1 MSHKYRYLYSALLE
15 KYLTQVKEKPGH
27 RWKVSEGSGKFYCKK
42 NTVCSVS
49 VVLHKARSTK
59 MLELLYLY
67 LEHNMFYINL

>member
-15 KYLTQVKEKPGH
+15 
-27 RWKVSEGSGKFYCKK
+27 

-49 VVLHKARSTK
+49 VVLHKARGTK
-59 MLELLYLY
+59 MVELLYLY